1 MSAEY
6 FRAPKELVAGYAGIW
21 QEADCR
27 KTATAGAG

>member
-6 FRAPKELVAGYAGIW
+6 FRAPKELVAGHSGIW
-21 QEADCR
+21 QEVDCR